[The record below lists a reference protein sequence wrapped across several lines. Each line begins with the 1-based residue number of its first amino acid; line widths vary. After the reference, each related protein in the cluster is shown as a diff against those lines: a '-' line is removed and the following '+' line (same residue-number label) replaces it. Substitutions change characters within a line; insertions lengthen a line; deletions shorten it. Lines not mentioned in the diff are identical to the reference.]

1 MSKKDQ
7 ILSAAKDLFNREGFA
22 SVNMHELAQKMDMSR
37 GNLTYHF
44 KTKDLLLEAIAQE
57 MWSKLEVEK
66 NKSRQLP
73 SFQNLHNEVQLL
85 MRFQKEYQFIFQ
97 DNHVLNHPLIK
108 AQFRTMTEQ
117 TLKDNK
123 AAIAFSIELGNMKA
137 EPFSGAYNN
146 IAFLTWMVSFYWK
159 SQEQISVSD
168 KKQDPEKIIWSLLIP
183 HFTEKG
189 VNSFIEFFGKEY
201 YENLGEA
208 FNVDLSTLIKI

>member
-7 ILSAAKDLFNREGFA
+7 ILSVAKDLFNLQGFA
-22 SVNMHELAQKMDMSR
+22 SVNMHELAQKLDMSR

-44 KTKDLLLEAIAQE
+44 KNKDLLLAAIAQE
-57 MWSKLEVEK
+57 MWSKLEVEQ

-85 MRFQKEYQFIFQ
+85 MRFQNEYEFIFL
-97 DNHVLNHPLIK
+97 DNHVLNHPLIQ

-123 AAIAFSIELGNMKA
+123 AAIAFSIQLGNMKP
-137 EPFSGAYNN
+137 EPFAGAYNT

-159 SQEQISVSD
+159 SQEQILD
-168 KKQDPEKIIWSLLIP
+168 PNKKQDPEKIIWSLLLP

-189 VNSFIEFFGKEY
+189 IHSFVEFFGKEY
-201 YENLGEA
+201 YENLGEP
-208 FNVDLSTLIKI
+208 FDVDLSTLIKI